1 MSVRPPPSM
10 STVSVRRSTG
20 RGVVEI
26 FSILF
31 PRTRRCDGGERVP
44 LFPSKIRTF
53 WNKVTG
59 SDAGFCAAKGSDQKS
74 ARAMSVRLVFVFIG
88 AVFSCTL
95 AGTDSVFT
103 RIAMRS
109 DHCSK
114 ALYRELKNES
124 TVTRTRVVR
133 GRQERRI

>member
-1 MSVRPPPSM
+1 M
-10 STVSVRRSTG
+10 STVSARRSTG
-20 RGVVEI
+20 SGVVEI

-31 PRTRRCDGGERVP
+31 PRTRRYDGAESVP

-95 AGTDSVFT
+95 AGTDGVFT
-103 RIAMRS
+103 RIGMLS

-124 TVTRTRVVR
+124 FEHTDEV
-133 GRQERRI
+133 

>member
-10 STVSVRRSTG
+10 STVSARRSTG

-31 PRTRRCDGGERVP
+31 PRTRRCDGAERVP

-59 SDAGFCAAKGSDQKS
+59 SDAGLCAAKGSAQKS
-74 ARAMSVRLVFVFIG
+74 ASAMSVRLVFVFIG

-95 AGTDSVFT
+95 AGTDGVFT
-103 RIAMRS
+103 RIGMRS

-124 TVTRTRVVR
+124 FEHTDEV
-133 GRQERRI
+133 

>member
-1 MSVRPPPSM
+1 
-10 STVSVRRSTG
+10 VRRSTG

-31 PRTRRCDGGERVP
+31 PRTRRCDGTERVP

-88 AVFSCTL
+88 ACVQ
-95 AGTDSVFT
+95 
-103 RIAMRS
+103 
-109 DHCSK
+109 
-114 ALYRELKNES
+114 LYASRHQRCLDLQ
-124 TVTRTRVVR
+124 RDAQRLL
-133 GRQERRI
+133 